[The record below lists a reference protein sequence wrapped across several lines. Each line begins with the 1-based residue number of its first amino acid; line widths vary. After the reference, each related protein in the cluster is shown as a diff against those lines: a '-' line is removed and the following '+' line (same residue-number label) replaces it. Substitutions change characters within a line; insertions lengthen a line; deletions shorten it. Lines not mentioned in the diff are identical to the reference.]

1 MRDLRKYTRQTNTRL
16 MVGGVLLLFIVGSGL
31 IYLFY
36 GPGAAGMG
44 VLCMGIGLIP
54 LLLIF
59 LFLWVVEWVTKK
71 ANDN

>member
-1 MRDLRKYTRQTNTRL
+1 VRDLRKYARQTNTRL
-16 MVGGVLLLFIVGSGL
+16 IVGGVLLLFIVGIGL
-31 IYLFY
+31 IYLIY
-36 GPGAAGMG
+36 GPAAAGMG
-44 VLCMGIGLIP
+44 FLCMGVGLIP